1 MESDDFVPDKAGISK
16 EFKDL
21 KSIDQQKHV
30 LRFDQ
35 AVAKTH
41 GKRNR
46 YVIEWTKHPGRMDL
60 HLMFSSI
67 QIYFGSNHHI
77 CFSKQGIPTYFRTI
91 SIGSN

>member
-1 MESDDFVPDKAGISK
+1 MKDILEANDFVPDKAGISK

-35 AVAKTH
+35 AVAKMH

-46 YVIEWTKHPGRMDL
+46 YVFEWTKQLDRID
-60 HLMFSSI
+60 
-67 QIYFGSNHHI
+67 
-77 CFSKQGIPTYFRTI
+77 
-91 SIGSN
+91 

>member
-1 MESDDFVPDKAGISK
+1 MNVVAPKVPLLTVAPKEEPKRPRKIKSALEADDFVPDKAGITR

-35 AVAKTH
+35 VVAKQH

-46 YVIEWTKHPGRMDL
+46 YSIEWT
-60 HLMFSSI
+60 I
-67 QIYFGSNHHI
+67 Q
-77 CFSKQGIPTYFRTI
+77 TV
-91 SIGSN
+91 

>member
-1 MESDDFVPDKAGISK
+1 MDADDFVPDKAGISK

-35 AVAKTH
+35 AVAKMH

-46 YVIEWTKHPGRMDL
+46 YVFNGPNSPIELIGYIFIPNKSCIVFQAII
-60 HLMFSSI
+60 FSPYKGI
-67 QIYFGSNHHI
+67 LI
-77 CFSKQGIPTYFRTI
+77 FSHTT